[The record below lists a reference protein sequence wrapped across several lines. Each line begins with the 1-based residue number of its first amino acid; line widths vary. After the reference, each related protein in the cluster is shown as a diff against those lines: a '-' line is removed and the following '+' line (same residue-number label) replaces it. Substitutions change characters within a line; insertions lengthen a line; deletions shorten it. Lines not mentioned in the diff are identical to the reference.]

1 MPHCSS
7 SQHTAAVPDRQLTQG
22 ETSHH
27 PLHRIPRLADSSPR
41 GWSLQVLTVLQVCMW
56 LAESSFWWRASFP
69 LPTRLPPAAA
79 CAASPIPVPGSARR
93 CGAISVFP
101 CVWCVRLC
109 VPCACLDGKEAAQ
122 GGGRDDF
129 EGGLRKGKKRGGKKK
144 T

>member
-1 MPHCSS
+1 M
-7 SQHTAAVPDRQLTQG
+7 
-22 ETSHH
+22 
-27 PLHRIPRLADSSPR
+27 
-41 GWSLQVLTVLQVCMW
+41 LTVLQVCMW